1 MHWNCFDSLLGRRC
15 KTKTGL
21 FNLIESRTAV
31 TDFAKEREIAEYSC
45 SSLSEVYSKLAE
57 TRSWSTQEIEV
68 FKRIEI
74 ATEIEQSFP
83 IYSNIE
89 KIAEGDVIH
98 NNSLLPHAAIVQLLQ
113 NHGAIKNIRIS
124 GELCADVCNDAITT
138 TEIEEILPEEFS
150 LFVRV
155 LRLSN
160 PYTEGSKEYECWL
173 SQAQYN
179 IPVLAL
185 ASCLLP
191 ENNISFIVPECSM
204 LRRIHQEIYGAVNPT
219 VKYLAEYQDEQPSG
233 YLGYL
238 RRAKRNGLLV
248 GLSRHRY
255 GLERLSKTKLDVAL
269 DFRYVDKLENQK
281 LLSSNMDEHD
291 PVALLVLNKAIEN
304 LKYFKPTKNIEKI
317 EDALAKFLAMQ
328 K

>member
-1 MHWNCFDSLLGRRC
+1 
-15 KTKTGL
+15 
-21 FNLIESRTAV
+21 
-31 TDFAKEREIAEYSC
+31 
-45 SSLSEVYSKLAE
+45 
-57 TRSWSTQEIEV
+57 
-68 FKRIEI
+68 
-74 ATEIEQSFP
+74 
-83 IYSNIE
+83 
-89 KIAEGDVIH
+89 
-98 NNSLLPHAAIVQLLQ
+98 
-113 NHGAIKNIRIS
+113 
-124 GELCADVCNDAITT
+124 
-138 TEIEEILPEEFS
+138 
-150 LFVRV
+150 
-155 LRLSN
+155 
-160 PYTEGSKEYECWL
+160 
-173 SQAQYN
+173 
-179 IPVLAL
+179 
-185 ASCLLP
+185 
-191 ENNISFIVPECSM
+191 M

-317 EDALAKFLAMQ
+317 EDALAKFLAIQ